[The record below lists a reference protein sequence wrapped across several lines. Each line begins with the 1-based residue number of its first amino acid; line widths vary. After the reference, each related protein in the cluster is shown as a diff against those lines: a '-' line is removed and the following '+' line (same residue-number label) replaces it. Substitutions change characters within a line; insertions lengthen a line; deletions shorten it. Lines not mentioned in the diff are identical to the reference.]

1 MNSVS
6 CQVTQS
12 TYKNSIA
19 FIYMTKLLRKI
30 EKALPNT
37 AIAVKMKYL
46 GTYIYIFIYLFIH
59 THIYIYLFI
68 YLYTHTHIYITKDVN
83 DLHKLQSTD
92 ERIEKST
99 KNIPYL

>member
-1 MNSVS
+1 
-6 CQVTQS
+6 
-12 TYKNSIA
+12 
-19 FIYMTKLLRKI
+19 MTKLLRKI

-59 THIYIYLFI
+59 THTY
-68 YLYTHTHIYITKDVN
+68 IYITKDVN